1 MIFVCILDLSSF
13 SMALEVGSLNVKD
26 EINRLRCPGFAARF
40 LYDLGEKPLTGTL
53 IVVNK

>member
-1 MIFVCILDLSSF
+1 MLDLSSF
-13 SMALEVGSLNVKD
+13 SMALEVGSLNIKD